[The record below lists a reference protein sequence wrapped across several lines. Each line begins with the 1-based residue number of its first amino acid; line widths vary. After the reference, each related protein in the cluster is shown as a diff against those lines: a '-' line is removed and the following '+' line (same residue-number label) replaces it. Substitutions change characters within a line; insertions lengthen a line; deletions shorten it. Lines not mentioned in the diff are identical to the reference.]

1 MRELL
6 EGAAPLTTEQKAR
19 SWQAVRAGIDAEPRR
34 VRRRRIT
41 LVAAGVTAFAVVG
54 ATAAAIVVAARPV
67 TDRSIAECR
76 SYTADGTSIR
86 GTEVSNATR
95 AGEPGPASIA
105 DAVGA
110 CAEFWRA
117 GLLRRDLAGIH
128 VPENFDGRLDGSRP
142 VPPLIGCTRDDG
154 AAVIV
159 VGDNPQACRSAG
171 YAPSRR

>member
-6 EGAAPLTTEQKAR
+6 EGAETLTSEQKAR
-19 SWQAVRAGIDAEPRR
+19 SWQAVRAAIDAEPRR

-41 LVAAGVTAFAVVG
+41 LVAVGLTTVAVAG
-54 ATAAAIVVAARPV
+54 ATAAAIVVASRPV
-67 TDRSIAECR
+67 TDHHIAECR
-76 SYTADGTSIR
+76 SYSSDGTSIR

-95 AGEPGPASIA
+95 AGEPGPGSIA

-117 GLLRRDLAGIH
+117 GILRRDLAGIDI
-128 VPENFDGRLDGSRP
+128 PENFDGRLDGSRP

-154 AAVIV
+154 AAVVV
-159 VGDNPQACRSAG
+159 VGDGPQACRSAG
-171 YAPSRR
+171 YAPTRN

>member
-1 MRELL
+1 M
-6 EGAAPLTTEQKAR
+6 
-19 SWQAVRAGIDAEPRR
+19 
-34 VRRRRIT
+34 
-41 LVAAGVTAFAVVG
+41 AAGLTAFAVVG
-54 ATAAAIVVAARPV
+54 ATAATIVIASRPV

-95 AGEPGPASIA
+95 AGEPGSGSIA

-117 GLLRRDLAGIH
+117 GILRRDLAGID

-154 AAVIV
+154 VAVIV
-159 VGDNPQACRSAG
+159 VGENPQACRSAG
-171 YAPSRR
+171 YAPSEH